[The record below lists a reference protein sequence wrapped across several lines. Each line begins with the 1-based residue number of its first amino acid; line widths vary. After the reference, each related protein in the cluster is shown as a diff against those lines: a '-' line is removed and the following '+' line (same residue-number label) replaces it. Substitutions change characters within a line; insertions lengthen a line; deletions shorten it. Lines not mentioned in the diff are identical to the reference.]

1 MVCTKPKYL
10 ILDIQGRGYEV
21 LTWRAPQKQ
30 SLINAKVTGLTK
42 SKIIDNT
49 TASSNQTQYFVAI
62 IIGLFITIAIAYPF
76 IKTKYLSI
84 TSAEHRE
91 LGSGKKEGE
100 VIEEEEIEEIEPE
113 SEVLEEIQK
122 VQAEELQSYIPQEQ
136 YGEVKELEAE
146 KNLIFEQIMTLEKEY
161 KDGALKEDEYLLL
174 KKEYE
179 QRAIKILK
187 QLRDAYEEA

>member
-1 MVCTKPKYL
+1 M
-10 ILDIQGRGYEV
+10 
-21 LTWRAPQKQ
+21 TWRAPQKQ

-113 SEVLEEIQK
+113 SEVLEDIQK

>member
-113 SEVLEEIQK
+113 SEVLEDIQK